1 MNPSSGK
8 TVFIAVALVKFLGE
22 KQEIAFDVGE
32 SSYLLFNDTGV
43 FLHPNRRALHP
54 SEGR

>member
-22 KQEIAFDVGE
+22 KQETAFDIGGN
-32 SSYLLFNDTGV
+32 SYLLFNHAGV

>member
-22 KQEIAFDVGE
+22 KQEIAFDVGRN
-32 SSYLLFNDTGV
+32 SYLLFNHAGV
-43 FLHPNRRALHP
+43 FLHPNQIALNP
-54 SEGR
+54 SKGR